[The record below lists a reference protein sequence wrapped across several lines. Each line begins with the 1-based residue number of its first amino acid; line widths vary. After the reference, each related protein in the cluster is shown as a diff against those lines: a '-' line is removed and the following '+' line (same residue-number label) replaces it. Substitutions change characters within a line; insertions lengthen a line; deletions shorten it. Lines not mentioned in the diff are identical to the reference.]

1 MDAGVR
7 RVMGLISEMNV
18 RYVVPVYQRP
28 YSWGEEQC
36 LQLWDD
42 ILACGRSREQTHFT
56 GSIVTMQ
63 DGTASP
69 QGVAA
74 LAVIDGQPR
83 SENRTRL
90 ITMTNIKKLVPHLGC
105 SQMNS
110 LAFSGVSSRPF
121 S

>member
-74 LAVIDGQPR
+74 LAVIDGQQR
-83 SENRTRL
+83 
-90 ITMTNIKKLVPHLGC
+90 ITTIALLLVALARYADAHGKEHL
-105 SQMNS
+105 
-110 LAFSGVSSRPF
+110 PF
-121 S
+121 SR